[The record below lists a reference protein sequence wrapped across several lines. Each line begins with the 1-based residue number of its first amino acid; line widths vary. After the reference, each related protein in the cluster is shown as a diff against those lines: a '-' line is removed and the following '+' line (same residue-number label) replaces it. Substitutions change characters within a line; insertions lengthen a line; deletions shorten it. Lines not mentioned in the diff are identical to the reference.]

1 MSLILRNVSHSYH
14 RGTPLETMALRDVNL
29 TVEPSQWI
37 AVVGHT
43 GSGKSTLAQHLNALL
58 LADEG
63 SVLVDGIQAV
73 KGSKDLREIR
83 RRVGLVFQYP
93 EQQLFAETV
102 EEEMSF
108 GPHNWGVPSEEI
120 PRAVDEGLA
129 LVGLSSLS
137 RDRSPFSLSGGQKR
151 RLAIASVLAV
161 RPAYL
166 VLDEP
171 TAGLDSQGR
180 RGLMTLIAGL
190 RREGIAVVQVTHDLE
205 LALAYCDKICVL
217 ERGRALFWGTPQVVV
232 EQLLDRPVQ
241 GLILPEVLAFARNL
255 RERGFDVPL
264 SWDPEEVARAIVREV
279 GKCSS

>member
-1 MSLILRNVSHSYH
+1 MSLTLRNVSHIYH
-14 RGTPLETMALRDVNL
+14 RGTPLETTALKDVTL
-29 TVEPSQWI
+29 TVDASQWI

-63 SVLVDGIQAV
+63 EVSVDGLRAV
-73 KGSKDLREIR
+73 KGSPDLREIR

-102 EEEMSF
+102 EEEMAF
-108 GPHNWGVPSEEI
+108 GPRNWGLDETEI
-120 PRAVDEGLA
+120 AGAVDAALA
-129 LVGLSSLS
+129 LVGLEDLP
-137 RDRSPFSLSGGQKR
+137 RKRSPFSLSGGQKR
-151 RLAIASVLAV
+151 RLVIASVLAV
-161 RPAYL
+161 RPNYL

-171 TAGLDSQGR
+171 VAGLDSQGR
-180 RGLMTLIAGL
+180 RHLMTLIDGL

-232 EQLLDRPVQ
+232 EQLLDRPAQ
-241 GLILPEVLAFARNL
+241 GLILPEVLSFARSL
-255 RERGFDVPL
+255 RDCGHNVPL
-264 SWDPEEVARAIVREV
+264 SWNPEEVARALIEEASR
-279 GKCSS
+279 CNS